1 MYICICNAIT
11 EKMLD
16 ENHFLLAKI
25 GSKCGK
31 CIQSG
36 RITDGNRVTYLA
48 SGTDIA
54 NNCYDSDARRDFK
67 NGITRI

>member
-16 ENHFLLAKI
+16 ENHFLLVKV

-31 CIQSG
+31 CLEG
-36 RITDGNRVTYLA
+36 GTFNDGNRVTYLA
-48 SGTDIA
+48 SETKIA
-54 NNCYDSDARRDFK
+54 NNCYDSDARV
-67 NGITRI
+67 GL

>member
-16 ENHFLLAKI
+16 ENHFLLHKI

-31 CIQSG
+31 CLQGGII
-36 RITDGNRVTYLA
+36 RDGNRVTYLA
-48 SGTDIA
+48 SETNIA
-54 NNCYDSDARRDFK
+54 NNCYDSDARKDF
-67 NGITRI
+67 